1 MNPILRRRR
10 AALLGGALSLAAQEA
25 HAATEV
31 TLQAAD
37 GVRVFGTALAAE
49 GRSRGTV
56 LLFHMAGSNRGEY
69 ATIARELARRG
80 FDSLAID
87 QRSGGPAWG
96 RRNETVTTLGHATDF
111 IAALPDLDI
120 AFNWAAARPGRG
132 PVLIWGSS
140 YSAALVFLLAT
151 RQPGI
156 AALLAFSPGEYLH
169 GVSVRDA
176 AARVACPAFVTSSS
190 DAQEIAAAA
199 QLVAVLRGT
208 PRRQYRPEIGQH
220 GSQTLRSDR
229 NPRGA
234 AAGWDAVGAFLDE
247 VAPQGGS

>member
-1 MNPILRRRR
+1 MRRRR
-10 AALLGGALSLAAQEA
+10 AALLGGALGLTAQEA
-25 HAATEV
+25 RAATEV

-37 GVRVFGTALAAE
+37 GVRVFGTHLAAE
-49 GRSRGTV
+49 GRPRGTV

-69 ATIARELARRG
+69 ATIAPELAHRG

-96 RRNETVTTLGHATDF
+96 RRNETVAALGHATDF
-111 IAALPDLDI
+111 AAALPDLDI
-120 AFNWAAARPGRG
+120 AFTWAAARPGRG

-140 YSAALVFLLAT
+140 YSAALVFLLAA
-151 RQPGI
+151 RRPGV
-156 AALLAFSPGEYLH
+156 AAMLAFSPGEYLQ

-176 AARVACPAFVTSSS
+176 AARVTCPAFVTSSS
-190 DAQEIAAAA
+190 DAPEIAAAT
-199 QLVAVLRGT
+199 QLVAALRGT
-208 PRRQYRPEIGQH
+208 PRRQYRPAIGQH

-234 AAGWDAVGAFLDE
+234 AAGWEAVGAFLDE
-247 VAPQGGS
+247 VTPPRES